1 MFINGQ
7 DIALFN
13 AEVTDDYEVG
23 PASVTSNYS
32 MSGGSTTPIGY
43 GLKAS
48 LRDITLPIAFVCSTT
63 KEAMIQRAKVQEEF
77 LKTTVE
83 LYDDESDMYYSAVLN
98 GISEDE
104 TLMEGVIVT
113 TFVLLGIAHGKLVTL
128 EQNDP
133 FIAEGVCSG
142 GQDCILSVTVK
153 TLESDGTYK
162 IGNVTFK
169 SDKVKVG
176 QKIEINGFEK
186 KVYVNGGSAM
196 DFCDIV
202 SFPKVYTDKFNFFE
216 CKDKLTIR
224 YYPVYK

>member
-7 DIALFN
+7 NIALFN

-23 PASVTSNYS
+23 PASVTSNYV
-32 MSGGSTTPIGY
+32 MGGGSTIPIGY
-43 GLKAS
+43 GLKTS
-48 LRDITLPIAFVCSTT
+48 LRSITLPIAFVCSTT
-63 KEAMIQRAKVQEEF
+63 KEAIIQRAKIQEEL

-83 LYDDESDMYYSAVLN
+83 LYDEESGIYYSAVLDE
-98 GISEDE
+98 ISEDE

-113 TFVLLGIAHGKLVTL
+113 TFELLGIAHGKLITL
-128 EQNDP
+128 EQEDP
-133 FIAEGVCSG
+133 FIAEGVCSD

-162 IGNVTFK
+162 IGNVTFD
-169 SDKVKVG
+169 SERIEAG
-176 QKIEINGFEK
+176 QEIEINGFEK

-202 SFPKVYTDKFNFFE
+202 SFPRVYTNKLNYFE
-216 CKDKLTIR
+216 CKDKLTIK
-224 YYPVYK
+224 YYPMYK